1 MTTTDVVVDWQS
13 VAAAA
18 APEGGAFIDGSYRPA
33 QSGATFDRISPV
45 DGRRLA
51 SVAACTTE
59 DVDLAVA
66 AARRAFEDGRWSGLA
81 PRERKVALLRFAN
94 AVREAREELATIM
107 TADSG
112 KPISAARGE
121 VDDAAGVL
129 EFYAEAIDKLAG
141 EVMATPQTELA
152 FVTRE
157 PLGVVGAVVP
167 WNFPLGIPMWKIAPA
182 LATGNSVVVKPAEQA
197 PLVVCALARI
207 AAEAGLPDGVL
218 NVVTGFGETA
228 GAALG
233 LHMDVDKISF
243 TGSTEVGKMFLGY
256 SARSNMKVVALEC
269 GGKSA
274 NVVLA
279 DTPDLERAATETAQG
294 VYFNQGEVCSAGS
307 RLVVEAPIAE
317 EFTARVVEAAQA
329 WQPGDPF
336 DPATQMG
343 ALIDEGHRGRVEDYV
358 SVGRAEG
365 AHVVAGGVRA
375 RESSGGFYLEPT
387 VLAGVDN
394 DMRVAREEIFG
405 PVLSVIPAQDAV
417 QAVRI
422 ANDSVYGL
430 AAAIWTRDVS
440 RAHQIARQLRAGTV
454 WLNCYN
460 RGDINL
466 PFGGFKQSGFG
477 RDKSLH
483 AIEQYTQLKA
493 TWVHLG

>member
-1 MTTTDVVVDWQS
+1 MTTVVADS
-13 VAAAA
+13 ARLGADA
-18 APEGGAFIDGSYRPA
+18 APEGGTFIDGRYRPA
-33 QSGATFDRISPV
+33 LSGEVFTRISPV
-45 DGRRLA
+45 DGKPLA
-51 SVAACTTE
+51 AVAACTTE

-66 AARRAFEDGRWSGLA
+66 SARRAFEDGRWSRAA
-81 PRERKVALLRFAN
+81 PRERKAVMMRFVARI
-94 AVREAREELATIM
+94 REQRSELAMIM

-112 KPISAARGE
+112 KPISAALAE

-141 EVMATPQTELA
+141 EVMPTPDSELA
-152 FVTRE
+152 LVTRE
-157 PLGVVGAVVP
+157 AIGVVGAVVP
-167 WNFPLGIPMWKIAPA
+167 WNFPLGMPIWKIAPA
-182 LATGNSVVVKPAEQA
+182 LATGNSVIVKPAEQA
-197 PLVVCALARI
+197 PLVVCALARL
-207 AAEAGLPDGVL
+207 ATEAGLPDGVL

-279 DTPDLERAATETAQG
+279 DAPDLDRAAQEAAQG
-294 VYFNQGEVCSAGS
+294 AYFNQGEVCSAGT

-317 EFTARVVEAAQA
+317 EFTARVIEATRE

-343 ALIDEGHRGRVEDYV
+343 ALIDAGHLDRVAGYV
-358 SVGRAEG
+358 RAGEEEG
-365 AHVVAGGVRA
+365 ARVVAGGERA
-375 RESSGGFYLEPT
+375 RVETGGSYFRPT
-387 VLAGVDN
+387 VLAGVHN
-394 DMRVAREEIFG
+394 EMRVAREEIFG
-405 PVLSVIPAQDAV
+405 PVLSVISVEDAV
-417 QAVRI
+417 EAVRV

-430 AAAIWTRDVS
+430 AAAVWTRDVS
-440 RAHQIARQLRAGTV
+440 RAHRIARRLRAGTV
-454 WLNCYN
+454 WVNCYN
-460 RGDINL
+460 RGDVNV

-483 AIEQYTQLKA
+483 AIEQYTQLK
-493 TWVHLG
+493 TSWFHLDD